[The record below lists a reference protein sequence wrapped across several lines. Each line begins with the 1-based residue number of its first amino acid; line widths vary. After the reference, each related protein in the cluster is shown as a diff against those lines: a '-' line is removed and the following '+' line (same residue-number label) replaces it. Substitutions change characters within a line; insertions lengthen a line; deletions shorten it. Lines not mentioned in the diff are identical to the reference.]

1 MSVYFKFPPPPDL
14 TRYIRGFH
22 IADQQVGELTIQSPP
37 TGYPL
42 LGHIWKGIGSVC
54 VRDIVVPQLAP
65 PVTHFSGQL
74 YRTNASVHWN
84 GYIGHILAEFT
95 ATGLY
100 ELFGILGDELINK
113 TVRVSALAPEFAR
126 KLDAE
131 LAEVESTESY
141 LRCFEIALKEQA
153 LRASYAP
160 RFVSEAVSIIEEA
173 RGDVK
178 LRELTKRIGTA
189 ERTFLSRFKKVVGVP
204 PKYFCRVTQFNYFVS
219 VVLSGEKL
227 PLSQLATEAGFY
239 DQAHFTRAVQEF
251 VLSAPSHFLEGD
263 VTQISS
269 FIRQMNEAANT

>member
-1 MSVYFKFPPPPDL
+1 M
-14 TRYIRGFH
+14 
-22 IADQQVGELTIQSPP
+22 
-37 TGYPL
+37 
-42 LGHIWKGIGSVC
+42 
-54 VRDIVVPQLAP
+54 
-65 PVTHFSGQL
+65 
-74 YRTNASVHWN
+74 
-84 GYIGHILAEFT
+84 
-95 ATGLY
+95 
-100 ELFGILGDELINK
+100 
-113 TVRVSALAPEFAR
+113 
-126 KLDAE
+126 
-131 LAEVESTESY
+131 
-141 LRCFEIALKEQA
+141 KEQA

-263 VTQISS
+263 VTQVSS